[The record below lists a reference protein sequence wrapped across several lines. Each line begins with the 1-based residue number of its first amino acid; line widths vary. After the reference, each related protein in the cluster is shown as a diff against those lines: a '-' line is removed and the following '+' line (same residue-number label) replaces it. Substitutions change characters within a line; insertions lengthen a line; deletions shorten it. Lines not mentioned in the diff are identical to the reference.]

1 MFIRK
6 FLLLIFLVFLGFSLV
21 FAEDKEKMKQAER
34 DIQRLFPR
42 FKVSSMV
49 KLPINEVYEVVA
61 EDGAVIFYSPSGYV
75 ILGDIMNLK
84 GESFLAKIYDEMM
97 GKILDTNDG
106 RFFVKVSSGG
116 YRVVA
121 FLSPTNKESKDVYSF
136 LKQKKNLDFY
146 VFPLVF
152 SEDDIKLASYIYC
165 AKDKVSAMN
174 EVFEGKVNVGDVK
187 LDEACQKRARE
198 VLGINLRVA
207 RSVMVYSESAV
218 LIGDKRIFGY
228 QPLEIMK
235 ALYFIGW
242 REEDGGKGER

>member
-6 FLLLIFLVFLGFSLV
+6 FLLLIFLVFFSFSLS

-49 KLPINEVYEVVA
+49 KLPISEVYEVVA

-75 ILGDIMNLK
+75 ILGDIMNLR
-84 GESFLAKIYDEMM
+84 GESFLAKIYDEAM
-97 GKILDTNDG
+97 KRLLEVNDG
-106 RFFVKVSSGG
+106 RFFVKVSNGT

-165 AKDKVSAMN
+165 AKDRVSAMN
-174 EVFEGKVNVGDVK
+174 EVFEGKVNVSDVK
-187 LDEACQKRARE
+187 LDEACQKKARE
-198 VLGINLRVA
+198 VLSINLRVA
-207 RSVMVYSESAV
+207 KAVMAYNEVSVF
-218 LIGDKRIFGY
+218 IGDKRIYGY
-228 QPLEIMK
+228 QPLDIMK

-242 REEDGGKGER
+242 REEDGGKGKK